1 MVCVAY
7 SIFIASYDTMQLLF
21 TSTAELILV
30 PRIGNQLGGTPV
42 LIRGFCLQPYDVITC
57 LFDGI
62 AGLGSYVNPSTAL
75 CVTPAMS
82 SAGQVAMEMR
92 IFNRTSRPV
101 LSATFIN
108 GIILIATS

>member
-1 MVCVAY
+1 M
-7 SIFIASYDTMQLLF
+7 
-21 TSTAELILV
+21 STAELVLA

-42 LIRGFCLQPYDVITC
+42 LVRGFCLRPYDVITC

-62 AGLGSYVNPSTAL
+62 AGLASYVNPSTAL
-75 CVTPAMS
+75 CVTPTMP

-92 IFNRTSRPV
+92 ILNRTTHPIT

-108 GIILIATS
+108 GIHIS